1 MSACSLLFAHNKI
14 RWCMFLAWYHIFFQ
28 LRFCD
33 HRRKQDRT
41 NSSLTPSQTILTALH
56 SSISWQRITTD
67 HKTWRGPGVSNRTFG
82 HRTKS
87 SVSLGSMAK
96 LYRTHQ
102 KMWFWLKEKNHL
114 ITDLFARTLLACTLS
129 LTYNAHHHL
138 ISSRQEAHKA
148 VTFLTQPSLSCSAV
162 WPSSRPW
169 TLWCPPQCCHPVILS
184 LSPVYVS

>member
-1 MSACSLLFAHNKI
+1 MIFELFLSYKHVPLISIKNMSACSLLFAHNKI

-87 SVSLGSMAK
+87 NSPLPPPPKKKTTTQRKSNEIERFIRFDGQTISNSP
-96 LYRTHQ
+96 
-102 KMWFWLKEKNHL
+102 KN
-114 ITDLFARTLLACTLS
+114 
-129 LTYNAHHHL
+129 
-138 ISSRQEAHKA
+138 
-148 VTFLTQPSLSCSAV
+148 
-162 WPSSRPW
+162 
-169 TLWCPPQCCHPVILS
+169 VILTKRKKS
-184 LSPVYVS
+184 FNY